1 MRAGPGGRDIARGTT
16 RSVSTSI
23 MRIPLVDLVAQ
34 YHTIQSEID
43 AAIERVVRSGCFV
56 LGEEVAAFE
65 REFATYCGT
74 AHAVGTSSGQA
85 ALHLALV
92 VLGIG
97 PGDEVITTPFTF
109 FATAAAIRQAGA
121 RPVFV
126 DIDRR
131 SFALDGERLR
141 EIIERDYY
149 FNELVGGL
157 IHRVTHRRLRAV
169 LPVHLYGQIGEMK
182 PLLDLAARY
191 NLRLIEDAAQA
202 HGAEVMI
209 PSSEDGSPPSAGSAQ
224 ASEAGRWRR
233 AGSLGHAAC
242 FSFYPS
248 KNLGAY
254 GDAGAVVTSDQ
265 ALAERMRRLVNQGRT
280 DKYIHGEEGFN
291 YRLDALHAAILR
303 VKLRYLDQWNAA
315 RRRIAAW
322 YRAGLADL
330 PDLILPEEPLSS
342 RHVYHL
348 YVIRCERRDELLRKL
363 TEQGIGA
370 AVHYPVPLHL
380 QPAFRVLGYR
390 EGDFPIAEECAR
402 TVLSLPIYP
411 ELSERAVEQIV
422 GVIRSA
428 LTG

>member
-1 MRAGPGGRDIARGTT
+1 ML
-16 RSVSTSI
+16 
-23 MRIPLVDLVAQ
+23 IPLTDLIAQ
-34 YHTIQSEID
+34 YHTLRSEID
-43 AAIERVVRSGCFV
+43 AAIERVVRSGCFI

-65 REFATYCGT
+65 REFAAYCGT

-109 FATAAAIRQAGA
+109 FATAAAIRQTGA

-157 IHRVTHRRLRAV
+157 VHRVTHRRLRAL

-182 PLLDLAARY
+182 PLLDLTARY

-209 PSSEDGSPPSAGSAQ
+209 PSSDDGSPLSASSPQ
-224 ASEAGRWRR
+224 AREAGRWCR

-254 GDAGAVVTSDQ
+254 GDAGAVVTSDE

-291 YRLDALHAAILR
+291 YRLDALQAAILR
-303 VKLRYLDQWNAA
+303 VKLRHLDQWNAA

-330 PDLILPEEPLSS
+330 PDLILPEERPSS
-342 RHVYHL
+342 RPVYHL

-363 TEQGIGA
+363 ADRGIGA

-390 EGDFPIAEECAR
+390 EGDFPVAEECAR
-402 TVLSLPIYP
+402 TVLSLPMYP
-411 ELSERAVEQIV
+411 ELSEHAVEQIV
-422 GVIRSA
+422 SVIRSA